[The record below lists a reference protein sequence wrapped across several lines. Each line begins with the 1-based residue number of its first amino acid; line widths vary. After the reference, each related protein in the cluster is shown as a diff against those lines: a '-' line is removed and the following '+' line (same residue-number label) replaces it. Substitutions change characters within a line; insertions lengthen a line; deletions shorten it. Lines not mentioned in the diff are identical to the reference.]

1 MTLEEKQLIAATAR
15 KLIRLLDNCDD
26 DKFVDFVLDCVT
38 GNLDYLLEVDK
49 FQKRMENIRYCPLC
63 GKDMNSNDIH
73 LCGGTPTLIHTCISG
88 IQIKIQA
95 DTVSEVA
102 RKWNTFVAVANK

>member
-38 GNLDYLLEVDK
+38 GNLDYLLEEIGRTHV
-49 FQKRMENIRYCPLC
+49 
-63 GKDMNSNDIH
+63 
-73 LCGGTPTLIHTCISG
+73 
-88 IQIKIQA
+88 
-95 DTVSEVA
+95 
-102 RKWNTFVAVANK
+102 